1 MRRALHTREQLLHL
15 LAEAAE
21 LEHNL
26 LCTYLY
32 AAFSL
37 KRGTNEGLTA
47 AELSA
52 VDRWRDGIMAV
63 AVEEMS
69 HLALVANLTV
79 AIGARPHFNR
89 PNLPVAPGYHPAGIV
104 VELARFDAET
114 LDHFIFLERPQSAAV
129 SDGEGF
135 EPGIEYERGERPGA
149 ALMPAS
155 EDYSTI
161 AEFYHVIRDGF
172 SSVARTIG
180 EQRLFCGDPA
190 QQVGPD
196 VVRLSGLEPIVDLR
210 SALRAMDTIVAQGE
224 GADCESADCHF
235 ARFVSM
241 KKEYDALLAANPRFE
256 PSRPVARNPVMRS
269 PVEPGSRVHANHPRA
284 AAALDLANAVYNQM
298 LRLLVQA
305 YGRAASRLESKRM
318 LLEAAMK
325 TMGVLRAIGEHVS
338 TLPAREDT
346 PDVNAGVTFTIIRA
360 TEPLCE
366 SSAEWAAI
374 GERFTEL
381 AQGARSAELPE
392 MEKTVETAAQKLD
405 ALARQFAAA

>member
-37 KRGTNEGLTA
+37 KRGIGEGLSS

-52 VDRWRDGIMAV
+52 VDRWRHGVMAV

-104 VELARFDAET
+104 VELARFDTET

-129 SDGEGF
+129 TDGDRF
-135 EPGIEYERGERPGA
+135 ESEIEYERGERPGA
-149 ALMPAS
+149 ALMPAA

-161 AEFYHVIRDGF
+161 AEFYDVIRDAF
-172 SSVARTIG
+172 SSVARAIG
-180 EQRLFCGDPA
+180 ERRLFCGDPA
-190 QQVGPD
+190 QQVGSD
-196 VVRLSGLEPIVDLR
+196 VVRMPGLESIVDLR
-210 SALRAMDTIVAQGE
+210 SALRAMDTIVSQGE
-224 GADCESADCHF
+224 GAASENEDCHF

-241 KKEYDALLAANPRFE
+241 RKEYDALLAANPRFE
-256 PSRPVARNPVMRS
+256 PSRPVARNPVMRV
-269 PVEPGSRVHANHPRA
+269 PVDSGSRVHANHPRA

-305 YGRAASRLESKRM
+305 YGRSASTLEAKRTLLES
-318 LLEAAMK
+318 AMK
-325 TMGVLRAIGEHVS
+325 TMGVLRAIGEHVTS
-338 TLPAREDT
+338 LPARDDT
-346 PDVNAGVTFTIIRA
+346 PGVRAGVTFTMFRA

-366 SSAEWAAI
+366 SPGEWAAI
-374 GERFTEL
+374 GERFREL
-381 AQGARSAELPE
+381 AQGARGADLPD
-392 MEKTVETAAQKLD
+392 MEKAVETAAEKLE
-405 ALARQFAAA
+405 ALAQTFSAA